1 MFNHIRLC
9 YDVIVFIRTTIK
21 KRGIGMSDFNQ
32 NNDDEDIVVTLD
44 LDDGSQVECEILT
57 IFTIGERDYIALLP
71 LDENGEEN
79 EAGEVF
85 IYRYSEDS
93 EGNPSL
99 DNIEDDEEYEA
110 VSDRF
115 DELLDEAAFEEM
127 DD

>member
-1 MFNHIRLC
+1 MRNSYHFYCWR
-9 YDVIVFIRTTIK
+9 
-21 KRGIGMSDFNQ
+21 
-32 NNDDEDIVVTLD
+32 
-44 LDDGSQVECEILT
+44 
-57 IFTIGERDYIALLP
+57 
-71 LDENGEEN
+71 NGEEN
-79 EAGEVF
+79 EEGEVF

>member
-57 IFTIGERDYIALLP
+57 IFTVGERDYIALLP

-79 EAGEVF
+79 EEGEVF

-99 DNIEDDEEYEA
+99 DNIEHR
-110 VSDRF
+110 VT
-115 DELLDEAAFEEM
+115 
-127 DD
+127 

>member
-1 MFNHIRLC
+1 M
-9 YDVIVFIRTTIK
+9 
-21 KRGIGMSDFNQ
+21 
-32 NNDDEDIVVTLD
+32 
-44 LDDGSQVECEILT
+44 
-57 IFTIGERDYIALLP
+57 
-71 LDENGEEN
+71 
-79 EAGEVF
+79 AGESEGKAKYLF
-85 IYRYSEDS
+85 IAYSEDS

>member
-1 MFNHIRLC
+1 
-9 YDVIVFIRTTIK
+9 
-21 KRGIGMSDFNQ
+21 MSDFNQ

-57 IFTIGERDYIALLP
+57 IFTIGEYIALLP

-79 EAGEVF
+79 EEGEVF